1 MNSAYILIFLSKLL
15 IISSTQT
22 DNLKSLWRTNEW
34 GSPPENPSD
43 YISILFQKLSDSPE
57 GISTSSLEN
66 FVNCTSG
73 ISSCSSHDNE
83 AYKLLTNCSANNGL
97 SPQEC
102 HVLNSCSTG
111 KDLVS
116 ILPFFNDTQ
125 KFITK
130 EEFSMLLPLVV
141 HQMQTHVCEEIDLN
155 SDSQKNHKKPTT
167 FEVWGYGILFVTLIS
182 GCSLAGVSV
191 LPLMARDF
199 YQKLLTVLIG
209 LAVGSLAASAVFHL
223 IPQAY
228 GLIQEGDHSYLYF
241 SLSILGGIWMF
252 FMIERILKIVFIA
265 QKIRSGKFTN
275 SMSAQAIVPKADHTN
290 KEIGNCECGS
300 SFGGSVGCDVDSK
313 YNLNNGS
320 MEGVHENSVDGEQG
334 SCLPNSK
341 NVKLIFK
348 SQEQAIKASF
358 GHEQKPEKSYHVQ
371 EVEFQQGKDSVIATV
386 AWMIICGDGFHNF
399 IDGVSIGAAFQES
412 ILTGISIS
420 LAVLCEELP
429 HELGDFAV
437 LINSGMTMKQAL
449 FYNFLSATTCYIG
462 MGVGIAI
469 GEFTQDSTYIF
480 ALAAGMFLYISLV
493 DMLPEMNETAT
504 KAAECSVRDSIQ
516 VLILQNLG
524 MFLGVFIL
532 FVLAYFQDRISLG
545 LL

>member
-1 MNSAYILIFLSKLL
+1 
-15 IISSTQT
+15 
-22 DNLKSLWRTNEW
+22 
-34 GSPPENPSD
+34 
-43 YISILFQKLSDSPE
+43 
-57 GISTSSLEN
+57 
-66 FVNCTSG
+66 
-73 ISSCSSHDNE
+73 
-83 AYKLLTNCSANNGL
+83 
-97 SPQEC
+97 
-102 HVLNSCSTG
+102 
-111 KDLVS
+111 
-116 ILPFFNDTQ
+116 
-125 KFITK
+125 
-130 EEFSMLLPLVV
+130 
-141 HQMQTHVCEEIDLN
+141 
-155 SDSQKNHKKPTT
+155 
-167 FEVWGYGILFVTLIS
+167 
-182 GCSLAGVSV
+182 
-191 LPLMARDF
+191 
-199 YQKLLTVLIG
+199 
-209 LAVGSLAASAVFHL
+209 
-223 IPQAY
+223 
-228 GLIQEGDHSYLYF
+228 
-241 SLSILGGIWMF
+241 
-252 FMIERILKIVFIA
+252 
-265 QKIRSGKFTN
+265 
-275 SMSAQAIVPKADHTN
+275 MSAQAIVPKADHTN

-545 LL
+545 